1 MPKFECDQSCRSG
14 PCQCGA
20 IDANGVVQDGG
31 IVRASITIMDASPD
45 RLTIRDD
52 SKRKPLAMM
61 TDAEI
66 KTMRDSVPSMTINQA
81 AALPIYDE
89 FRGLLDDGGVPMERI
104 RAMYDGA
111 QPGEIKPTDQ
121 ECRVQAH
128 RDHMIEQMRDAH
140 KSPSTSGGHVSPSVE
155 QARAGMVADMANAHR
170 AEHQSA

>member
-1 MPKFECDQSCRSG
+1 MPQFNCDQSCKSG

-45 RLTIRDD
+45 RLMIRDNAE
-52 SKRKPLAMM
+52 RKTLTMM
-61 TDAEI
+61 TDAVI
-66 KTMRDSVPSMTINQA
+66 KTMRDSVCTMTIDQA
-81 AALPIYDE
+81 AALPIYDAY
-89 FRGLLDDGGVPMERI
+89 RGLFDDGGVPMERC

-140 KSPSTSGGHVSPSVE
+140 RTPYTCGGHVSPSVE
-155 QARAGMVADMANAHR
+155 QARAAMVADMANAHR
-170 AEHQSA
+170 AEQQSA